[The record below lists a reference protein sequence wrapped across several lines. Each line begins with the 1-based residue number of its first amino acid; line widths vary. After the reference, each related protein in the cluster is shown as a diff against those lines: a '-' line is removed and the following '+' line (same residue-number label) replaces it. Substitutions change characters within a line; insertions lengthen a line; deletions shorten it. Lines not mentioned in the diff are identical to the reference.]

1 MDFSPPARTSS
12 WKWQV
17 CGLLLLATMIN
28 YMDRL
33 TLNQTAKRVMTELDL
48 DHAGYG
54 KLEAV
59 FSIAFAVGAVAAG
72 WMVDRWNVWW
82 LYPLAVL
89 LWSLAGFATGF
100 ARTVTMLFV
109 CRFFLGLMESGHWP
123 CALRTTQRLLPPDQR
138 TLGNSIL
145 QSGAA
150 VGAIVTPLL
159 VQYLLDVGYSWR
171 EPFLVV
177 GSLGIAWVIL
187 WLVTVRPRDLAPAP
201 PAATT
206 VVAGHTSLSAI
217 LADRRFWILALLV
230 ACLNCPW
237 HFFRAWLPLFLQE
250 VHGYEEAEMNR
261 FTTAY
266 YISTDAGSLTA
277 GFLALWLAR
286 KGMTVHASRLLVFL
300 GCALLTTLSILTP
313 VFSGPALLVIFL
325 IIGFGALGLFPSY
338 YSFTQELSVLHQGK
352 VTGMLSFIS
361 WVSVAAMQTAVGE
374 IVQRTHSYDLGL
386 ALAGFAPL
394 LGFLALYFFW
404 ETRPTDESSVPSSAG
419 TPSAE
424 PSEGIVDLQRKQGI
438 MGAAPRTSSEAVQ
451 DPHADR

>member
-1 MDFSPPARTSS
+1 
-12 WKWQV
+12 
-17 CGLLLLATMIN
+17 
-28 YMDRL
+28 
-33 TLNQTAKRVMTELDL
+33 
-48 DHAGYG
+48 
-54 KLEAV
+54 
-59 FSIAFAVGAVAAG
+59 
-72 WMVDRWNVWW
+72 
-82 LYPLAVL
+82 
-89 LWSLAGFATGF
+89 
-100 ARTVTMLFV
+100 
-109 CRFFLGLMESGHWP
+109 
-123 CALRTTQRLLPPDQR
+123 
-138 TLGNSIL
+138 
-145 QSGAA
+145 
-150 VGAIVTPLL
+150 